1 MDHMNISFPNRRAEP
16 LHCAISWST
25 MRKQWHPLFIVCMM
39 YSQFTRQ
46 HTQNAKLY
54 KLSFLGTQICLSL
67 LIKYVQMPCWHSE
80 SLWGS
85 KQQPTL
91 SKIATK
97 CSQRLQDLHSIL
109 SRTVFSPEPSCL
121 CHLHNSIATNFHHLP
136 RCHLH
141 LALEFRHKHVQFHVN
156 QLEI

>member
-25 MRKQWHPLFIVCMM
+25 MHDVQPIHATTYKTPSCTSCHSKV
-39 YSQFTRQ
+39 
-46 HTQNAKLY
+46 HT
-54 KLSFLGTQICLSL
+54 ICLSL

-141 LALEFRHKHVQFHVN
+141 LALEFRHKHVRFHVN